1 LLSTFRNDYASS
13 FNSYV
18 ASPNETG
25 LEIAYELGRR
35 ALNEGLNA
43 LDIASV
49 HHEQLAMALAGISDF
64 QEVRR
69 AASAA
74 AAFFCESLSTF
85 EMTQRG
91 YFEAQK
97 MYERER
103 NTAEILQTSLLPQE
117 LAKIP
122 GLEVEAFYRPG
133 GMGYEVGG
141 DFYDVFTPKDD
152 EWGVLIGDVCG
163 KGPKAA
169 AMTALVRHTI
179 KTAWLTESDPRR
191 ILNLLNDAMNRYG
204 SGDFCTIVLG
214 TLRRLDLG
222 FGLSLGCGGHP
233 VPIFLHASGEVE
245 PLKCEGTLL
254 GVLPDPVSILS
265 EIQMETGDALVLYT
279 DGVTEARMPD
289 GFFGDERLVAVL
301 EECRGADAAEII
313 TAMTSALEKAED
325 GPRRDDMAI
334 LVLRVAES
342 VNAD

>member
-1 LLSTFRNDYASS
+1 
-13 FNSYV
+13 
-18 ASPNETG
+18 
-25 LEIAYELGRR
+25 
-35 ALNEGLNA
+35 
-43 LDIASV
+43 
-49 HHEQLAMALAGISDF
+49 
-64 QEVRR
+64 
-69 AASAA
+69 
-74 AAFFCESLSTF
+74 
-85 EMTQRG
+85 MTQRG

-141 DFYDVFTPKDD
+141 DFYDVFAPKDD

-169 AMTALVRHTI
+169 AMTALVRHTV